1 MEKESLDWIKKEGT
15 VFLEKVGIRKGQTVL
30 DFGCRNGNYTIPAAR
45 IVDKDG
51 LVYALDKDT
60 YSLEILIERVEK
72 NGFGNIVF
80 LETNGSLKINL
91 EDNSLDVVL
100 AYDVLHLIDNRKEL
114 YKQIYRVLR
123 KDGLF
128 SVYPKHNKLDS
139 PGWGLRDMVPDEIL
153 REIEGQK
160 FQFEEEYCD
169 KLSHDDRLVYGC
181 VLNFRKAEY
190 FQNKELEGKQ
200 TT

>member
-1 MEKESLDWIKKEGT
+1 MEKEILDWIKKEGT
-15 VFLEKVGIRKGQTVL
+15 VFLKKVGIRKGQTVL
-30 DFGCRNGNYTIPAAR
+30 DFGCRIGNYTIPAAR

-51 LVYALDKDT
+51 LVYALDKDAD
-60 YSLEILIERVEK
+60 SLETLRERVEE
-72 NGFGNIVF
+72 NGFENIVL
-80 LETNGSLKINL
+80 LETNGSLEINL

-139 PGWGLRDMVPDEIL
+139 PGWGLKDMVPNDVL
-153 REIEGQK
+153 KEIEGQN
-160 FQFEEEYCD
+160 FHFEEEYYD
-169 KLSHDDRLVYGC
+169 TLSHDDSLISGC
-181 VLNFRKAEY
+181 ILNFRKAESY
-190 FQNKELEGKQ
+190 QIKELEEK
-200 TT
+200 